1 MAAAMA
7 NKTVKNRRDVFKRF
21 VHPNRRTRLD
31 SLLPGNKRLFG
42 GKLNDVCKA
51 LKDGGQVK
59 KLSKVD
65 PHLISHTMFLSSI
78 SPSSSRPQARGEEAT
93 VSTRGVTLV
102 TGNLTTDPTGAVGST
117 EAKATVEKPVM
128 ASDPRVLEGK
138 TKMFSKLFTQICFDQ
153 GD

>member
-42 GKLNDVCKA
+42 GKLDDVCKA

-65 PHLISHTMFLSSI
+65 
-78 SPSSSRPQARGEEAT
+78 
-93 VSTRGVTLV
+93 
-102 TGNLTTDPTGAVGST
+102 
-117 EAKATVEKPVM
+117 
-128 ASDPRVLEGK
+128 
-138 TKMFSKLFTQICFDQ
+138 
-153 GD
+153 

>member
-1 MAAAMA
+1 M
-7 NKTVKNRRDVFKRF
+7 
-21 VHPNRRTRLD
+21 
-31 SLLPGNKRLFG
+31 
-42 GKLNDVCKA
+42 CKA

-59 KLSKVD
+59 IVEGRSTFDLTHNV
-65 PHLISHTMFLSSI
+65 LSSI
-78 SPSSSRPQARGEEAT
+78 SPSSSRPRARGEEAT

-138 TKMFSKLFTQICFDQ
+138 TKMFSKLFPQICCDQ

>member
-42 GKLNDVCKA
+42 GKLDDVCKA

-59 KLSKVD
+59 KIIYGRSTFDLTHNVSQLYQSKFF
-65 PHLISHTMFLSSI
+65 ST
-78 SPSSSRPQARGEEAT
+78 PSSRG
-93 VSTRGVTLV
+93 RGY
-102 TGNLTTDPTGAVGST
+102 S
-117 EAKATVEKPVM
+117 
-128 ASDPRVLEGK
+128 
-138 TKMFSKLFTQICFDQ
+138 FDQ
-153 GD
+153 RGHSGDWDSDHRPNRGRGFNRGKGNSGKARDGFKSKGFRGKN